1 MKKSWFILFLL
12 LPALTWG
19 KVYDCFPFFNELDVL
34 QIRLA
39 ELNDVVDFFVLVE
52 SYETFQGKPKP
63 LYFEENKHLFAPY
76 LDKIIHVVVERHP
89 EFDIPG
95 PREAYQRNA
104 IERGLAL
111 AENSDVVLVSDC
123 DEIPS
128 AKFVRNTSEQIQKDR
143 RRVFYAR
150 MHCFFFHLNR
160 LIHSDHAGT
169 VAGSAKMFFRLG
181 GGEQFRECRRENS
194 TKVGATEIR
203 DGWHF
208 CSIGGYEAFATKLN
222 SYSHAEK
229 IHEIDQIFNTY
240 IHAGSILPIN
250 SFLPRYIQE
259 HQAYFEE
266 IGYIVHEL

>member
-1 MKKSWFILFLL
+1 MKKTFFVLFVL
-12 LPALTWG
+12 LPSLTWG

-39 ELNDVVDFFVLVE
+39 ELNDVVDYFVLVE

-63 LYFEENKHLFAPY
+63 LYFGENKHLFAPY

-89 EFDIPG
+89 ELDNAWH
-95 PREAYQRNA
+95 REYYHRNA
-104 IERGLAL
+104 IERGLVGAD
-111 AENSDVVLVSDC
+111 NDDVVLVSDC

-128 AKFVRNTSEQIQKDR
+128 AKFVRSTSQEIQKDR
-143 RRVFYAR
+143 RRVFFAR

-169 VAGSAKMFFRLG
+169 VAGSAKMFFRF
-181 GGEQFRECRRENS
+181 GGEQFRECRRQNS
-194 TKVGATEIR
+194 TRVGATEIR

-208 CSIGGYEAFATKLN
+208 CSIGGYDAFVTKIN
-222 SYSHAEK
+222 SYAHTEK
-229 IHEIDQIFNTY
+229 IPEIDQIFNTY
-240 IHAGSILPIN
+240 IHAGTILPIN